1 MDREK
6 RNKLVQDYIDIRVF
20 LESVKQL
27 KSKATKLEEKEES
40 EVKDEEVLEQ
50 VVD

>member
-6 RNKLVQDYIDIRVF
+6 RNSLVQDYIDIRVF

-27 KSKATKLEEKEES
+27 KNKVIKVEEKEER
-40 EVKDEEVLEQ
+40 EIKDEEVLE
-50 VVD
+50 

>member
-6 RNKLVQDYIDIRVF
+6 RNSLVQDYIDIRVF

-27 KSKATKLEEKEES
+27 KNKVIKVEEKEES
-40 EVKDEEVLEQ
+40 EIKDEEVLE
-50 VVD
+50 